1 MWGEGREVPLLIG
14 TRHTVGMWL
23 VLVAALLH
31 PNSSPKSGELGAFY
45 FDVLNESQVWV
56 DLHPRVLDEGP
67 NPVRLNVT
75 VAFPGR
81 TLASAPPRVTVR
93 ATSDDSAFP
102 LRIRVPVL
110 RFDLHNGTAIDL
122 TGPGSVYQF
131 QQGCE
136 NCAANML
143 VTDVKWEQLQTITDS
158 PLVEV
163 EALGFRLRLAPA
175 DITALRKLVTTVSEG
190 VTLAEH

>member
-1 MWGEGREVPLLIG
+1 
-14 TRHTVGMWL
+14 MWL

-56 DLHPRVLDEGP
+56 DLHPRVLEDGP

-81 TLASAPPRVTVR
+81 TLASAPLRVTVR
-93 ATSDDSAFP
+93 ATSDDTAFP

-122 TGPGSVYQF
+122 TGPGLAFQF

-143 VTDVKWEQLQTITDS
+143 VTDMKWEQLQTITDS

-190 VTLAEH
+190 VTVAEH

>member
-1 MWGEGREVPLLIG
+1 
-14 TRHTVGMWL
+14 MWL

-56 DLHPRVLDEGP
+56 DLSPRVLEDGP

-110 RFDLHNGTAIDL
+110 RFDPHNGTAIDL
-122 TGPGSVYQF
+122 TGPGSVYHF
-131 QQGCE
+131 QPGCE

-143 VTDVKWEQLQTITDS
+143 VTDMKFEQLQAVTDS
-158 PLVEV
+158 PLIEV
-163 EALGFRLRLAPA
+163 EALGFRLRLTPVDLA
-175 DITALRKLVTTVSEG
+175 ALRKLVATVSDG
-190 VTLAEH
+190 VTIADH